1 MNNSL
6 QYSISLSYI
15 RGKMN
20 FLNNFS
26 IKCKTY
32 MLVGLSVLVAITL
45 SLVSNSGL
53 NIIQAQVDEL
63 IRANNIERY
72 AYRAILEDKNYLLN
86 ANGSVMNHANA
97 KQAFIKSERAVKNI
111 YVTID
116 DMNEESTKAIRHAI
130 KEYDIN
136 YKRGIYL
143 LKELEKESRLLQKEG
158 ESITSEIQ
166 QYVEAKRVDV
176 KQHLS
181 QKTIEKINA
190 GSNIWQYTYMTRA
203 DEKRYLLSP
212 DAKLLEKFKQDY
224 AFMMSEL
231 ERLKTM
237 SDEPFE
243 HEKISIFNDSAKNYE
258 KAMYRWVKY
267 NGEHVSSIVPKTK
280 KLGSIVIAESLK
292 IGNDSL
298 DDIYEKRTFVVAVL
312 IIVTFLTILFGVAF
326 GALIS
331 RSISKVITNFQTGL
345 LDFFSYLDLQK
356 NSANQIEIESKDEI
370 AVMAN
375 VVNENIVKIEEV
387 MENKLAQ
394 MKIKDEHM
402 LNQSR
407 LAQMGEMISMI
418 AHQWRQP
425 LGVISAI
432 SIDMQIRL
440 FERRIYDLT
449 TQKGREDMEKYS
461 LKNLHKINEF
471 IKHLSKTIDD
481 FRNFFKPD
489 KVRTSFSLVTLVDK
503 TLNIGEHLLDTNRVE
518 VVKDYK
524 RNLPNISSFENEIM
538 QVILSIV
545 NNGVDALMQNKI
557 KEPRI
562 YIRIEQN
569 SVGDQVIS
577 IEDNAG
583 GIPDEIISKIFDPYF
598 STKDKNGT
606 GLGLYIAQT
615 IITEHCDGTVSVQNT
630 NRGACFK
637 IELKNNTKESEV

>member
-1 MNNSL
+1 
-6 QYSISLSYI
+6 
-15 RGKMN
+15 MN

-45 SLVSNSGL
+45 SFVSNSGL

-63 IRANNIERY
+63 IMANNIERF
-72 AYRAILEDKNYLLN
+72 AYRAILEEKNYLLN
-86 ANGSVMNHANA
+86 ANGSVMNKASA
-97 KQAFIKSERAVKNI
+97 KQAFINSERAVKNI
-111 YVTID
+111 YKTLDV
-116 DMNEESTKAIRHAI
+116 MNGESTKAIRKAI

-136 YKRGIYL
+136 YKRGTYL
-143 LKELEKESRLLQKEG
+143 LEALEKESQVLQSEG

-176 KQHLS
+176 KQKLS
-181 QKTIEKINA
+181 QKTIEKINT
-190 GSNIWQYTYMTRA
+190 GSNIWQYTYVTRA
-203 DEKRYLLSP
+203 DEKRFLLSP
-212 DAKLLEKFKQDY
+212 DAKLFEKFKQDF

-231 ERLKTM
+231 ERLKAM
-237 SDEPFE
+237 SDELFE
-243 HEKISIFNDSAKNYE
+243 HEKISMFYASAKNYE
-258 KAMYRWVKY
+258 KAMYKWVKH
-267 NGEHVSSIVPKTK
+267 NKEHAEVVIPNTK
-280 KLGSIVIAESLK
+280 KLGSIVIQESLS
-292 IGNDSL
+292 IGNNSL
-298 DDIYEKRTFVVAVL
+298 DDIYEKRAFIVGVL
-312 IIVTFLTILFGVAF
+312 IVVTFLTVLFGVVF
-326 GALIS
+326 GTLIS

-356 NSANQIEIESKDEI
+356 NSAKQIEIESKDEI

-387 MENKLAQ
+387 MENKLSQ

-440 FERRIYDLT
+440 FERHVYDLS
-449 TQKGREDMEKYS
+449 TQKGREDMEEYS

-489 KVRTSFSLVTLVDK
+489 KVRTSFSLPILIDK

-518 VVKDYK
+518 VVKNYSK
-524 RNLPNISSFENEIM
+524 NLPDINSFENEIM

-545 NNGVDALMQNKI
+545 NNGVDALMQNNI

-562 YIRIEQN
+562 YISIEQN
-569 SVGDQVIS
+569 KVGNHVIS

-583 GIPDEIISKIFDPYF
+583 GIPDDIISKIFDPYF

-606 GLGLYIAQT
+606 GLGLYIAQI
-615 IITEHCDGTVSVQNT
+615 IITEHCDGMISVQNT
-630 NRGACFK
+630 SRGACFK
-637 IELKNNTKESEV
+637 IELKNSTNESEV

>member
-1 MNNSL
+1 
-6 QYSISLSYI
+6 
-15 RGKMN
+15 MN

-26 IKCKTY
+26 IKCKMY
-32 MLVGLSVLVAITL
+32 MLVGLSVLVALTL
-45 SLVSNSGL
+45 SFVSNSGL

-63 IRANNIERY
+63 ICANNIERY

-86 ANGSVMNHANA
+86 ANGSVMNQANA
-97 KQAFIKSERAVKNI
+97 KQAFINSERAVKNI
-111 YVTID
+111 YQTID
-116 DMNEESTKAIRHAI
+116 DMNEESTKAIRRAI
-130 KEYDIN
+130 KEYDVN
-136 YKRGIYL
+136 YRRGIYL
-143 LKELEKESRLLQKEG
+143 LEELEKESQLLQKEG

-176 KQHLS
+176 KRKLS
-181 QKTIEKINA
+181 QKTIQKINT

-212 DAKLLEKFKQDY
+212 DAKLFEKFREDY

-231 ERLKTM
+231 QKLKAI

-243 HEKISIFNDSAKNYE
+243 HEKISIFYNSAKNYE
-258 KAMYRWVKY
+258 KIMYKWIKY
-267 NGEHVSSIVPKTK
+267 NKEHATFIIPNTK
-280 KLGSIVIAESLK
+280 KLGSIVLQESLK
-292 IGNDSL
+292 IGNNSL
-298 DDIYEKRTFVVAVL
+298 DDIYERRTFIVGVL
-312 IIVTFLTILFGVAF
+312 IVVTFLTILFGVAF

-331 RSISKVITNFQTGL
+331 RSISSVIMNFQTGL

-356 NSANQIEIESKDEI
+356 NSANQIKVESKDEI
-370 AVMAN
+370 ALMAN

-394 MKIKDEHM
+394 MKAKDVQM

-449 TQKGREDMEKYS
+449 TPKGREDMEEYS

-471 IKHLSKTIDD
+471 IQHLSKTIDD

-489 KVRTSFSLVTLVDK
+489 KVRTSFSLPILVDN
-503 TLNIGEHLLDTNRVE
+503 TLNIGAHLLDTNCVK
-518 VVKDYK
+518 VVKNYSVD
-524 RNLPNISSFENEIM
+524 LPMINSFENEIM
-538 QVILSIV
+538 QVILSII
-545 NNGVDALMQNKI
+545 NNGVDALIQNDI
-557 KEPRI
+557 KEPCI
-562 YIRIEQN
+562 YISIKE
-569 SVGDQVIS
+569 SEVGNQVIY

-583 GIPDEIISKIFDPYF
+583 GIPEDIIPKIFDPYF

-606 GLGLYIAQT
+606 GLGLYIAQI
-615 IITEHCDGTVSVQNT
+615 IITEHCGGVMSVENT
-630 NRGACFK
+630 SRGACFK
-637 IELKNNTKESEV
+637 IELKSTANESEAKDSTY